1 MSDEIASK
9 KLAEQTT
16 ARIRDATMNNKR
28 LLPGDVITQQE
39 ARQLFRPQPEPEP
52 CSFYIPLPGINSWHP
67 AWQTPIPNTE
77 HQDHLD
83 EPRQLFRRQP
93 EQPPSVF
100 YITLPGINGWH
111 PAWQPPISN
120 TEHQDHL
127 DDIPPLLPP
136 TFQSTSTCEFSV
148 STIKKTAQHSDGPC
162 ELWKA
167 KLTQD
172 TYVCG
177 SGGEQKPSHP

>member
-1 MSDEIASK
+1 MSDETATK
-9 KLAEQTT
+9 KLTEQTQ

-28 LLPGDVITQQE
+28 LLPKDIISQQE
-39 ARQLFRPQPEPEP
+39 ARKLFR
-52 CSFYIPLPGINSWHP
+52 H
-67 AWQTPIPNTE
+67 
-77 HQDHLD
+77 
-83 EPRQLFRRQP
+83 QP
-93 EQPPSVF
+93 EQPPSAF
-100 YITLPGINGWH
+100 YITHPGINGWH
-111 PAWQPPISN
+111 PAWQPPIPN

-127 DDIPPLLPP
+127 DDMPPLLPP
-136 TFQSTSTCEFSV
+136 TFQSTL
-148 STIKKTAQHSDGPC
+148 KNKDARHSDGPC

>member
-39 ARQLFRPQPEPEP
+39 ARQLFRPQPE
-52 CSFYIPLPGINSWHP
+52 
-67 AWQTPIPNTE
+67 

-111 PAWQPPISN
+111 PAWQPPIPN

-127 DDIPPLLPP
+127 DDMPPLLPP
-136 TFQSTSTCEFSV
+136 TFQSTL
-148 STIKKTAQHSDGPC
+148 KNKDARHSDGPC

-167 KLTQD
+167 KLAQD